1 MTISKG
7 TTIQQIAEL
16 ANVSTA
22 TASRVINQ
30 PETVKPETLRRVLQV
45 MKELN
50 YQPKQNITRLLLATF
65 PNFTNPF
72 YSLCIRGMQEAARK
86 RNYKIY
92 LQQIDDPT
100 KTESYDFLLDN
111 HLFHGII
118 FTQPLP
124 DKQLL
129 DLILIKH
136 PVVMCSQYSISDDV
150 PCVVIDDYAAA
161 QNAVSYLI
169 SIGKKRIALMNSQ
182 QDYSC
187 SLYRENG
194 YLDTLKEA
202 GLPVYPE
209 FITHVNDV
217 DYSLALSAALNMLS
231 GKVRP
236 DAVFCISDVFAS
248 AVIKAAG
255 QLGLSVPEDVA
266 VMGFDNVALCNMT
279 IPTISTVSQPMYQ
292 LGWQSSNLLI
302 DQLEGIPVVSKRIVL
317 NTDIIV
323 RKST

>member
-1 MTISKG
+1 
-7 TTIQQIAEL
+7 
-16 ANVSTA
+16 
-22 TASRVINQ
+22 
-30 PETVKPETLRRVLQV
+30 
-45 MKELN
+45 
-50 YQPKQNITRLLLATF
+50 
-65 PNFTNPF
+65 
-72 YSLCIRGMQEAARK
+72 
-86 RNYKIY
+86 
-92 LQQIDDPT
+92 
-100 KTESYDFLLDN
+100 
-111 HLFHGII
+111 
-118 FTQPLP
+118 
-124 DKQLL
+124 
-129 DLILIKH
+129 
-136 PVVMCSQYSISDDV
+136 
-150 PCVVIDDYAAA
+150 
-161 QNAVSYLI
+161 
-169 SIGKKRIALMNSQ
+169 MNSQ

-236 DAVFCISDVFAS
+236 DAVFWHLRCVRQRRYQGQ
-248 AVIKAAG
+248 AG

>member
-1 MTISKG
+1 
-7 TTIQQIAEL
+7 
-16 ANVSTA
+16 
-22 TASRVINQ
+22 
-30 PETVKPETLRRVLQV
+30 
-45 MKELN
+45 
-50 YQPKQNITRLLLATF
+50 
-65 PNFTNPF
+65 
-72 YSLCIRGMQEAARK
+72 
-86 RNYKIY
+86 
-92 LQQIDDPT
+92 
-100 KTESYDFLLDN
+100 
-111 HLFHGII
+111 
-118 FTQPLP
+118 
-124 DKQLL
+124 
-129 DLILIKH
+129 
-136 PVVMCSQYSISDDV
+136 
-150 PCVVIDDYAAA
+150 
-161 QNAVSYLI
+161 
-169 SIGKKRIALMNSQ
+169 MNSQ